1 MHVTVFKTD
10 RYSRAKV
17 IIEVKAEQFQ
27 FMFKSIFNTRPEML
41 KFVALSFFRA
51 SPTTLRET

>member
-17 IIEVKAEQFQ
+17 VIEVKAGQFQ
-27 FMFKSIFNTRPEML
+27 FMFKSIFNTSPEML
-41 KFVALSFFRA
+41 KFVAL
-51 SPTTLRET
+51 